1 MNKRLTISLQK
12 EKNRRACSASK
23 PEGFTLFELLVV
35 VAIIGMLSF
44 ILIPNVMNS
53 LETRSLESTTR
64 EMMST
69 MQRAK
74 FQAVKTR
81 INHRIRF
88 EYRNDIWFYYIERED
103 NPGDWVSMP
112 GFAYNTVPPK
122 FNLTINLP
130 SQIVQFSPLGFVSNY
145 DSSQNS
151 VTLQS
156 PKLNNQNQPDERVL
170 SVYIGGSIKYD
181 KTTGGE

>member
-1 MNKRLTISLQK
+1 MNGRSRIPPSK
-12 EKNRRACSASK
+12 EKIRRARSAPR

-44 ILIPNVMNS
+44 VLIPNIMNS
-53 LETRSLESTTR
+53 LEARTLENTTR

-88 EYRNDIWFYYIERED
+88 EYRDDIWFYFIERED

-112 GFAYNTVPPK
+112 GFNYNLIPPK
-122 FNLTINLP
+122 FNVTVNFP
-130 SQIVQFSPLGFVSNY
+130 SQMVQFSPLGFVSNY

-151 VTLQS
+151 VTIQS
-156 PKLNNQNQPDERVL
+156 PKLDDQSQPDERIV
-170 SVYIGGSIKYD
+170 SVYIGGSFKYD

>member
-1 MNKRLTISLQK
+1 MNGRSRIPPSK
-12 EKNRRACSASK
+12 EKIRRARSAPR

-44 ILIPNVMNS
+44 VLIPNIMNS
-53 LETRSLESTTR
+53 LEARTLENTTR

-88 EYRNDIWFYYIERED
+88 EYKDDIWFYFIERED

-112 GFAYNTVPPK
+112 GFNYNLIPPK
-122 FNLTINLP
+122 FNVTVNFP
-130 SQIVQFSPLGFVSNY
+130 SQMVQFSPLGFVSNY

-151 VTLQS
+151 VTIQS
-156 PKLNNQNQPDERVL
+156 PKLDDQSQPDERIV
-170 SVYIGGSIKYD
+170 SVYIGGSFKYD

>member
-1 MNKRLTISLQK
+1 M
-12 EKNRRACSASK
+12 
-23 PEGFTLFELLVV
+23 FELLVV

-44 ILIPNVMNS
+44 VLIPNIMNS
-53 LETRSLESTTR
+53 LEARTLENTTR

-88 EYRNDIWFYYIERED
+88 EYRDDIWFYFIERED

-112 GFAYNTVPPK
+112 GFNYNLIPPK
-122 FNLTINLP
+122 FNVTVNFP
-130 SQIVQFSPLGFVSNY
+130 SQMVQFSPLGFVSNY

-151 VTLQS
+151 VTIQS
-156 PKLNNQNQPDERVL
+156 PKLDDQSQPDERIV
-170 SVYIGGSIKYD
+170 SVYIGGSFKYD

>member
-1 MNKRLTISLQK
+1 MNGRSMISLSK
-12 EKNRRACSASK
+12 EKIRRARSASR
-23 PEGFTLFELLVV
+23 PEGFTLFELLIV

-44 ILIPNVMNS
+44 VLIPNIINS
-53 LETRSLESTTR
+53 LETRSLEGTTR
-64 EMMST
+64 KMMST

-88 EYRNDIWFYYIERED
+88 EYRDDLWFYYIERED

-112 GFAYNTVPPK
+112 GFNYNIIPTK
-122 FNLTINLP
+122 FNVTVNFPGQMI
-130 SQIVQFSPLGFVSNY
+130 QFSPLGFVSNY

-151 VTLQS
+151 VTIQS
-156 PKLNNQNQPDERVL
+156 PKLDDQSQPDERIV
-170 SVYIGGSIKYD
+170 SVYIGGSFKYD

>member
-1 MNKRLTISLQK
+1 M
-12 EKNRRACSASK
+12 
-23 PEGFTLFELLVV
+23 FELLVV

-44 ILIPNVMNS
+44 VLIPNIMNS
-53 LETRSLESTTR
+53 LEARTLENTTR

-88 EYRNDIWFYYIERED
+88 EYKDDIWFYFIERED

-112 GFAYNTVPPK
+112 GFNYNLIPPK
-122 FNLTINLP
+122 FNVTVNFP
-130 SQIVQFSPLGFVSNY
+130 SQMVQFSPLGFVSNY

-151 VTLQS
+151 VTIQS
-156 PKLNNQNQPDERVL
+156 PKLDDQSQPDERIV
-170 SVYIGGSIKYD
+170 SVYIGGSFKYD

>member
-1 MNKRLTISLQK
+1 M
-12 EKNRRACSASK
+12 
-23 PEGFTLFELLVV
+23 FELLVV

-53 LETRSLESTTR
+53 LETRSLENTTR

-88 EYRNDIWFYYIERED
+88 ENRDDIWFYYIERED

-112 GFAYNTVPPK
+112 GFNYNTVPTK
-122 FNLTINLP
+122 FTVTVNFP

-145 DSSQNS
+145 DFFQNS
-151 VTLQS
+151 VTIQS
-156 PKLNNQNQPDERVL
+156 SKLDDQSQPDERII
-170 SVYIGGSIKYD
+170 SVYIGGSFKYD

>member
-1 MNKRLTISLQK
+1 MNGRSMISLSK
-12 EKNRRACSASK
+12 EKIRRARSASR
-23 PEGFTLFELLVV
+23 PEGFTLMELLVV

-44 ILIPNVMNS
+44 VLIPNVMNS
-53 LETRSLESTTR
+53 LETRSLEGTTR
-64 EMMST
+64 EMMGT

-88 EYRNDIWFYYIERED
+88 EYRDDIWFYYIERED

-112 GFAYNTVPPK
+112 GFSYNTVPIK
-122 FNLTINLP
+122 FNVTVNFP

-151 VTLQS
+151 VTIQS
-156 PKLNNQNQPDERVL
+156 PKLDDQNQADERIV
-170 SVYIGGSIKYD
+170 SVYIGGSFKYD